1 MAELLVAPDVV
12 ALVIALLRDRLPE
25 IDGQAPVQVT
35 RAVPSPRPKTFVTV
49 RQLGGAGRD
58 SAVPVL
64 DRVSVAVEA
73 WAAQVAAAADLAQN
87 ARAVVHAAQGTV
99 LGSVQVYR
107 VVEAGAPVELPDP
120 LSDQAR
126 VTFSAELSVRIRRPG

>member
-12 ALVIALLRDRLPE
+12 ELVCAVLRSRLPD
-25 IDGQAPVQVT
+25 IPDQAVVPVV
-35 RAVPSPRPKTFVTV
+35 RAVPNPRPPRFVTV

-58 SAVPVL
+58 VALPVV

-73 WAAQVAAAADLAQN
+73 WADQVAAAHDLAQT

-99 LGSVQVYR
+99 HGGIQVYR

-120 LSDQAR
+120 LSDQPR
-126 VTFSAELSVRIRRPG
+126 VTFTAELTVRIRRP